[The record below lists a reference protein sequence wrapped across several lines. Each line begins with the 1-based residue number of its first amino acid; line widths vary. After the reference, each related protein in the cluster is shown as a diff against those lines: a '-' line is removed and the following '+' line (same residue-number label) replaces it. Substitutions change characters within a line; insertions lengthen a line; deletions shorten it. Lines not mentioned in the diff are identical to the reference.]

1 MENIH
6 FLGMKDTNE
15 REILDIVCLVF
26 VPSNIPGFI
35 SEIEIKGQ
43 FFCAI
48 RIKDYKICD
57 YFMWLVAKIFGI
69 KSCFAVLLSLIFLG
83 KRK

>member
-15 REILDIVCLVF
+15 REILGVVCLVF
-26 VPSNIPGFI
+26 LPSNILGFI

-43 FFCAI
+43 FCVPLELMV
-48 RIKDYKICD
+48 IK
-57 YFMWLVAKIFGI
+57 FGI
-69 KSCFAVLLSLIFLG
+69 ILSGWLQKYLELSPVFCCPIVSHFS
-83 KRK
+83 R